1 MSPSTASGP
10 HLSRPLVGG
19 RFLPHELGGTIV
31 FNLLAAAGMA
41 ASLLVAPAAPAAP
54 EAPTPEGITF
64 SVVTVNG
71 SGCPAGSTRVRTSP
85 DGTSFSVLYSD
96 FVAEDG
102 AHAGATEFRKNC
114 QLNLLVSI
122 PQGFSYAI
130 AQVDYRGHA
139 RLYSGA
145 SATQSAYYY
154 FTGQSATAETNYSLS
169 GPYSGRWTNSDAAEV
184 AVYSPCAEQTNFN
197 INADLRVRAGSAEA
211 SRNWIS
217 MDRAHGEVE
226 NIYHLSWKR
235 C

>member
-1 MSPSTASGP
+1 M
-10 HLSRPLVGG
+10 
-19 RFLPHELGGTIV
+19 

-54 EAPTPEGITF
+54 EAAPAPEGITF
-64 SVVTVNG
+64 SVVTING
-71 SGCPAGSTRVRTSP
+71 SGCPAGTARVRTAP
-85 DGTSFSVLYSD
+85 DGSSFSVLYSD

-102 AHAGATEFRKNC
+102 GQAGATEFRKNC

-130 AQVDYRGHA
+130 AEVEYRGHA
-139 RLYSGA
+139 RLHAGA

-154 FTGQSATAETNYSLS
+154 FTGQSATAETNYSIN
-169 GPYSGRWTNSDAAEV
+169 GPYSGRWSNSDAAEV